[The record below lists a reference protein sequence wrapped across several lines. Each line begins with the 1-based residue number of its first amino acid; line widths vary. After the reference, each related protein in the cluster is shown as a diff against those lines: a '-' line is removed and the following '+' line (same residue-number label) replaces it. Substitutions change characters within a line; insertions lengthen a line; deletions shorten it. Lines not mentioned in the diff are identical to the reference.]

1 MRTIC
6 RAPSSMG
13 DAQGVG
19 RWKRRALCSFHCG
32 PVNTTHGSMPNA
44 GPLGI
49 NGDRKKPSWHR
60 GEWASPLAET
70 TMIDGVSPVS
80 PAAERMRRYRERRR
94 RGPSCVK
101 VQLRRSEVDALSAC
115 GLLQPVERQDRNAFG
130 QRSIG
135 ISMQT
140 LLRDA
145 DRDAQRQKWD
155 ASSARP
161 GGKREPVLCRGY
173 SVSQNA

>member
-1 MRTIC
+1 MTEVAHLPRL
-6 RAPSSMG
+6 PS
-13 DAQGVG
+13 
-19 RWKRRALCSFHCG
+19 
-32 PVNTTHGSMPNA
+32 
-44 GPLGI
+44 
-49 NGDRKKPSWHR
+49 
-60 GEWASPLAET
+60 
-70 TMIDGVSPVS
+70 
-80 PAAERMRRYRERRR
+80 AAERMRLYRERRR
-94 RGPSCVK
+94 RGLSCIK

-161 GGKREPVLCRGY
+161 GGKREPVLAGVIPFRKTRNP
-173 SVSQNA
+173 VSTSEEVMRSCPTVTSAVRRQQGDSNM